1 MASSSDSSS
10 GAAAA
15 PARVLTQEE
24 IQDVFEYY
32 ANFGRSTVMNYQDS
46 LDSFMLCVSSRGAPR
61 AACARTRARARAPRR
76 RARAAAAGRAGSS
89 AHTQLRLL
97 PYAGPDNT
105 HTSPSPPLAA

>member
-1 MASSSDSSS
+1 MASADSSS

-46 LDSFMLCVSSRGAPR
+46 LDSFMLCVPPPVPPPR
-61 AACARTRARARAPRR
+61 ASANARWRVRARARPSGR
-76 RARAAAAGRAGSS
+76 RATAGRSGRTRTPCAAPVRPLTHPPPSLRRAA
-89 AHTQLRLL
+89 
-97 PYAGPDNT
+97 
-105 HTSPSPPLAA
+105 

>member
-1 MASSSDSSS
+1 MASADSSS

-46 LDSFMLCVSSRGAPR
+46 LDSFMLCVPPPVPR
-61 AACARTRARARAPRR
+61 RAPARMLAGASAR
-76 RARAAAAGRAGSS
+76 GRARAAAAPPPAAAAARAPP
-89 AHTQLRLL
+89 ALL
-97 PYAGPDNT
+97 PYDR
-105 HTSPSPPLAA
+105 